1 MKILEYSDVDL
12 LSVLHLT
19 MLGLNFP
26 LTPEHAAHI
35 RHTDPR
41 PFPCFT
47 VNAVE
52 DNMALG
58 QVGVFRLPMISTE
71 GREDVGG
78 VWAVS
83 THPNHAR
90 RGIASALLDEAHT
103 RMRDA
108 GLRFSTLGTSRSG
121 VSHKL
126 YQRHGYVDMNVWATA
141 MTRWERAY
149 QPTQLRAQPP
159 GPEGYD
165 FVEKIFADL
174 ASDYLGFAWRHTPFA
189 RLGDKVNPQE
199 IWVLWENN
207 AVVGYAFA
215 RKEKSILLIN
225 VQVLRTDISAAEAIA
240 AIACELNALYVQVTT
255 SRPSDM
261 DSLRHAGWQVAHPDW
276 SAFMIKPLL
285 PDLTA
290 EDARRLFGI
299 GTDRFLIS
307 WLDTTWKHYISK
319 EKELSR
325 ILYGTSSLIN
335 SAEAVPTG
343 FEPAMVRTTPREIF
357 TLSN

>member
-1 MKILEYSDVDL
+1 MNVLPNITNTMNIFEYNNVDPI
-12 LSVLHLT
+12 SVLHLT
-19 MLGLNFP
+19 MLALGFP
-26 LTPEHAAHI
+26 FTPEHAAHI
-35 RHTDPR
+35 RDMDPR
-41 PFPCFT
+41 PFPFFT

-52 DNMALG
+52 DDRVLG
-58 QVGVFRLPMISTE
+58 QVGVFRLPMISME
-71 GREDVGG
+71 GGEDVGG

-83 THPNHAR
+83 THPNYAG

-141 MTRWERAY
+141 LTRWDAAH
-149 QPTQLRAQPP
+149 QPTRLRAQSP
-159 GPEGYD
+159 GPKGYD
-165 FVEKIFADL
+165 FVEKLFADL

-189 RLGDKVNPQE
+189 RLRDKVNLEE

-215 RKEKSILLIN
+215 RKEKSLLFIS
-225 VQVLRTDISAAEAIA
+225 VQVLRMDVNATEAIA
-240 AIACELNALYVQVTT
+240 AITSELKAPYVQVSL
-255 SRPSDM
+255 SRPSDI
-261 DSLRHAGWQVAHPDW
+261 DSLRRAGWQVAHPDW
-276 SAFMIKPLL
+276 SAFMVKPLL

-307 WLDTTWKHYISK
+307 WLDET
-319 EKELSR
+319 
-325 ILYGTSSLIN
+325 
-335 SAEAVPTG
+335 
-343 FEPAMVRTTPREIF
+343 
-357 TLSN
+357 